1 MNLKHDLSSM
11 QRFVLGLLCT
21 TVIVIGLY
29 FYYGQSKSF
38 LLKPSE
44 YTFYS
49 SDDRQ
54 SGGGSTSFI
63 RLADDQSNSNQ
74 ASLEC
79 DLVESSYRWPYC
91 STSVYFNEDRKK
103 GWDFSD
109 VHTLYLDI
117 DYETKQEAPRLRV
130 YLRNFNPAYSSVED
144 EYTVKYNGVEFTPGV
159 GNGEIAIPLK
169 NFQVMTWWLSD
180 HDIPIAHA
188 GPEFSNVTLFE
199 IATGSGAKLGAHNIT
214 INSIRFEGS
223 YLDGETLML
232 VLLLSWVVLAL
243 LYAREEAKY
252 SKLEIQRSEDRERHL
267 QAVNDNLRIQNHEIS
282 EMAQRDALTGARNR
296 HSVRRWLKS
305 MTKNVQWENGRFS
318 MIYLDIDHFKAV
330 NDTFGHQVGDD
341 ILREFVM
348 IVTSSIDS
356 EEHLVRWGGE
366 EFIVFCPNSTLDQA
380 IDLAERIRLNVKH
393 HIWVH
398 GEELTCSA
406 GVAEMGEERITE
418 TIARADEAL
427 YAAKQKGRDR
437 VEVNSGLV
445 IQKQDVSFM

>member
-1 MNLKHDLSSM
+1 MTVNLVEAVCRLS
-11 QRFVLGLLCT
+11 LLTNKYRAITIKVSLQCE
-21 TVIVIGLY
+21 
-29 FYYGQSKSF
+29 
-38 LLKPSE
+38 LK
-44 YTFYS
+44 
-49 SDDRQ
+49 
-54 SGGGSTSFI
+54 
-63 RLADDQSNSNQ
+63 
-74 ASLEC
+74 
-79 DLVESSYRWPYC
+79 ESSYLWPYC
-91 STSVYFNEDRKK
+91 STSVYFNEDRTK
-103 GWDFSD
+103 GWDFSN
-109 VHTLYLDI
+109 VHTIYLDI
-117 DYETKQEAPRLRV
+117 DYETKQDSPRLRV
-130 YLRNFNPAYSSVED
+130 YLRNFNPAYSSIED

-159 GNGEIAIPLK
+159 GNGEIAIPFK

-180 HDIPIAHA
+180 LEIPIQHA

-199 IATGSGAKLGAHNIT
+199 IATGSGAKLGSHNIT
-214 INSIRFEGS
+214 INSVRFEGS

-232 VLLLSWVVLAL
+232 VLLFSWVVLAL
-243 LYAREEAKY
+243 LYAREEAKL
-252 SKLEIQRSEDRERHL
+252 SLREIQRAEDRELHL
-267 QAVNDNLRIQNHEIS
+267 KAVNDNLRLQNHEIS

-366 EFIVFCPNSTLDQA
+366 EFIVFCPNSTLDQTTA
-380 IDLAERIRLNVKH
+380 LAERIRLNVKR

-427 YAAKQKGRDR
+427 YIAKQKGRDR
-437 VEVNSGLV
+437 VEVNYGLV
-445 IQKQDVSFM
+445 IRKDDVPFM